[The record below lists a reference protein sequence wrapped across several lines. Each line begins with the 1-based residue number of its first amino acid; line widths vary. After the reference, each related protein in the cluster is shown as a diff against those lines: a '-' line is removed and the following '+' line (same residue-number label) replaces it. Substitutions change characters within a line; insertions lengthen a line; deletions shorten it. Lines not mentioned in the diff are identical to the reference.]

1 MFSENKKI
9 SGRQIFRLLT
19 FDILGLSTLVLPQIL
34 AEFAAVDGIF
44 CIGAGVLLAVLYL
57 KVLGAV
63 ASDMQ
68 GSYLSYLEQK
78 LGKFPGK
85 AVILG
90 YLIYFI
96 LLAAFTAH
104 LFASVILKHLLREE
118 TFLLVLFLILLLSGY
133 GLYSGMEGR
142 ARVYEILFWL
152 VLIPFFLM
160 LFSALWDV
168 RTDYWTP
175 VFTGSWQGTAE
186 GSYAVFVSFSK
197 IFLLL
202 FAGKHVVS
210 KRSLIRAGKY
220 AIVLCGVIHAVL
232 FLILVGIFGS
242 QALAAM
248 EFPAVTMMSTVQVTG
263 GFLKRTDA
271 LMSGVWFFTLYA
283 LLSSAVYY
291 GSVSLL
297 HLFGRME
304 WTKKTGKIALP
315 VLVLIFG
322 LAYLFYRDASYQTA
336 CEKFL
341 WYIGTPFIVLIPLI
355 LAAATLFSGKRSSG
369 GRRKKVSALLC
380 LCLLALPLS
389 GCNTAE
395 LEDKN
400 FPIEI
405 AVTDTEHFGAAFL
418 NEENGGNKLADYSHL
433 KMIFLEQEFI
443 EDEKAM
449 KAFLELMESKLDV
462 PRNTYVVVTEDAN
475 RIMELGDEMG
485 EATGTYL
492 EESFENVTEIN
503 KKSYPTLGML
513 YQEKENHMETLFIPY
528 ITELDHKPAVDHYFV
543 WKRGKAAGEL
553 KNETALLS
561 FFTENEMDSYVVA
574 LEKGEHVRLFGT
586 HNEISFAQSEDG
598 KRKIIVDVFCNG
610 EVLYNEDVQKNTASE
625 LEAALA
631 EYMNDTAAKAL
642 LEYRVDV
649 TDSFKRLGGENR
661 SWYFEYKKKADAFE
675 KEMHTEYRM
684 HVTWVNL

>member
-1 MFSENKKI
+1 MFSENEKI

-19 FDILGLSTLVLPQIL
+19 FDILGLSTLIIPQIL
-34 AEFAAVDGIF
+34 AEFAGIDGVF
-44 CIGAGVLLAVLYL
+44 CIAAGMLLAVLYL
-57 KVLGAV
+57 KVLGVV

-78 LGKFPGK
+78 LGKFLGK

-90 YLIYFI
+90 YIIYFI

-118 TFLLVLFLILLLSGY
+118 TFFLVLLLILLLSGY

-152 VLIPFFLM
+152 ILIPFFLM

-168 RTDYWTP
+168 RIDYWAP
-175 VFTGSWQGTAE
+175 VFAGSWEGTAE

-202 FAGKHVVS
+202 FAGKHVAK
-210 KRSLIRAGKY
+210 KRNLIRAGKY
-220 AIVLCGVIHAVL
+220 AIIFCGVIHAVL

-242 QALAAM
+242 RSLAAM
-248 EFPAVTMMSTVQVTG
+248 DFPAVTMMSTVQLTG

-297 HLFGRME
+297 HLFGKSE
-304 WTKKTGKIALP
+304 WTNKTRKIALP
-315 VLVLIFG
+315 VLMLIFG
-322 LAYLFYRDASYQTA
+322 LAYLFYRDGSYQLA
-336 CEKFL
+336 CEKFI
-341 WYIGTPFIVLIPLI
+341 WYIGTPFIVLVPLV
-355 LAAATLFSGKRSSG
+355 LATATLFSKKNGSASKVKR
-369 GRRKKVSALLC
+369 VSMLLC
-380 LCLLALPLS
+380 LCFLALPLS

-418 NEENGGNKLADYSHL
+418 NEESGGNKLADYSHL
-433 KMIFLEQEFI
+433 KMIFLEKEFI
-443 EDEKAM
+443 ENEKAM
-449 KAFLELMESKLDV
+449 TAFLELMESKLDV
-462 PRNTYVVVTEDAN
+462 PRNTYVVVAEDAK
-475 RIMELGDEMG
+475 RMIELGEKMG

-513 YQEKENHMETLFIPY
+513 YQEKENQMETLFIPY
-528 ITELDHKPAVDHYFV
+528 IAELDQKPIVDHYFI
-543 WKRGKAAGEL
+543 WKRGKASGEL
-553 KNETALLS
+553 TNETALLS
-561 FFTENEMDSYVVA
+561 FFTDNEMDSYVIA
-574 LEKGEHVRLFGT
+574 LEKGEHIRLFGS
-586 HNEISFAQSEDG
+586 HNEISFTQREDG
-598 KRKIIVDVFCNG
+598 RRQIIVDVYCNG
-610 EVLYNEDVQKNTASE
+610 EVLYNEDLRDDAAAD
-625 LEAALA
+625 LEKALA

-649 TDSFKRLGGENR
+649 TDSFKRLGAEKR
-661 SWYFEYKKKADAFE
+661 DWYFEYRKNADAFE